1 MMSLLVNVDV
11 PDIRAGVAFYT
22 QAFGLTVG
30 LRFCPTIVE
39 LLGTTAP
46 IYLIANPADASPAP
60 GVAGRNYARH
70 WTPVHL
76 DLAVG
81 DLDAALRQ
89 ATAAGAT
96 HELDV
101 ETHAWGRIA
110 YLADPFGNG
119 VCLIQF
125 SALGYD
131 AIAEPD

>member
-11 PDIRAGVAFYT
+11 PDVRAGVEFYT

-30 LRFCPTIVE
+30 RRLGPTIVE

-46 IYLIANPADASPAP
+46 IYLIEKPAAASPAP
-60 GVAGRNYARH
+60 GVSGRSYARH

-81 DLDAALRQ
+81 DLDAAVRQ
-89 ATAAGAT
+89 ANAAGAT
-96 HELDV
+96 HERAV
-101 ETHAWGRIA
+101 ETHPWGRIA